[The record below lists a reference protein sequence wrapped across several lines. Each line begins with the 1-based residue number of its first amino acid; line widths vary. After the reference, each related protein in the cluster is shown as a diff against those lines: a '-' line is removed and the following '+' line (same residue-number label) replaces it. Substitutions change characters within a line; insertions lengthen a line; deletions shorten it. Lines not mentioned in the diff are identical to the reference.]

1 MPDSVAEYFGAHV
14 ASDSENK
21 TTEVKVVTL
30 DDRVDSME
38 MKFRGDFLKPTHLSG
53 SSNEREGKARP

>member
-21 TTEVKVVTL
+21 NTEVKVVTKAKL
-30 DDRVDSME
+30 DDRVDSMNVVSCN
-38 MKFRGDFLKPTHLSG
+38 F
-53 SSNEREGKARP
+53 